1 MPSRPIARAA
11 MAAGA
16 LTLTIPAVAPGP
28 ADAAVVKHKR
38 LHVRVGHKAFVVG
51 SAVPSGHVWLQVRR
65 RGHWRSLDRDRV
77 TASGRFLL
85 RQRMHRPMS
94 LRARVVGAGM
104 HRRVGRLNAYRWAN
118 ASWYGPGLYGN
129 RLACGGRLEPG
140 TLGVAHKT
148 LPCGSKVSLRHG
160 RRTVRVRVIDR
171 GPYVGGREFDLTEAT
186 AARLRFH
193 GHGAILT
200 TR

>member
-1 MPSRPIARAA
+1 

-16 LTLTIPAVAPGP
+16 LTLTIPAVAAGP

-38 LHVRVGHKAFVVG
+38 LHVRVGHKAYVVG
-51 SAVPSGHVWLQVRR
+51 SAASAGHVWLQVRR

-77 TASGRFLL
+77 AASGRFLL
-85 RQRMHRPMS
+85 RQRVHRPMS

-104 HRRVGRLNAYRWAN
+104 RRSVGRLNAYRWAN

-129 RLACGGRLEPG
+129 RLGCGGRLEPG
-140 TLGVAHKT
+140 TLGVANKT

-186 AARLRFH
+186 ARRLHFH

>member
-1 MPSRPIARAA
+1 

-16 LTLTIPAVAPGP
+16 LTVAVPAVP
-28 ADAAVVKHKR
+28 ADAAGVKHKR
-38 LHVRVGHKAFVVG
+38 LHVRVGHKAYVVG
-51 SAVPSGHVWLQVRR
+51 NAAPSGRVWLQVRR
-65 RGHWRSLDRDRV
+65 RGRWHSLDRDRV
-77 TASGRFLL
+77 AASGRFLL
-85 RQRMHRPMS
+85 RQRVHRPMS

-104 HRRVGRLNAYRWAN
+104 RRSVGRLNAYRWAN

-129 RLACGGRLEPG
+129 RLGCGGRLEPG
-140 TLGVAHKT
+140 TLGVANKT

-186 AARLRFH
+186 ARRLHFH
-193 GHGAILT
+193 GHGRILT